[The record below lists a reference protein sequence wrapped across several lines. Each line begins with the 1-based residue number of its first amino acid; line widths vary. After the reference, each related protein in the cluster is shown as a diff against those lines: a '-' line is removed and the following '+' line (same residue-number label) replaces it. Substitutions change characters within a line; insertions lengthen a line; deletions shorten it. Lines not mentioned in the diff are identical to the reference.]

1 MSFLVGV
8 WWRARRVGVDAHNT
22 MGCIMSVWCG
32 IVFVWGEVFAPGLNY
47 LLEEE
52 ICYGYLRL
60 WCPVYCCWFE
70 CGVC

>member
-1 MSFLVGV
+1 MLCLLLVVVLVVSAGLVGT
-8 WWRARRVGVDAHNT
+8 HNT

-52 ICYGYLRL
+52 NLLWLSSFMAPRL
-60 WCPVYCCWFE
+60 LLLS
-70 CGVC
+70 